1 MDKFKNSFKK
11 SFAGSVMLFL
21 AALIWGLAFVAQ
33 SEGAKHI
40 GAFTF
45 NGVRFVIGMITLIPC
60 IFLLDRVRKNGR
72 SLVSISERRLNIG
85 ITRDEWIG
93 GAVCG
98 AVLCVATVLQQFGVE
113 LIGSGKSGF
122 LTSIYVVLV
131 PITGIFFRRR
141 VRLPI
146 WLGVLAAL
154 IGVYFISVPK
164 GEGFSLGRGEIFV
177 ILSSLVFTLHILV
190 VDRVVEKCDGVRI
203 SMLQF
208 AFAAVF
214 ALPGMLIIERPA
226 LADIGSAALPLLY
239 AGICS
244 CGIAYTLQILGQRRT
259 DPTVASLLMSLESV
273 FSALGGAI
281 ILGERMSLREYMGC
295 AIVFS
300 AVIAT
305 NLFEGLARDPLADK
319 K

>member
-1 MDKFKNSFKK
+1 MDKIKRNSKK
-11 SFAGSVMLFL
+11 SFIGSAMLFL

-33 SEGAKHI
+33 SEGAKYI
-40 GAFTF
+40 GAVTF
-45 NGVRFVIGMITLIPC
+45 NGVRFMIGVVTLIPC
-60 IFLLDRVRKNGR
+60 VFLLDSVTKSG
-72 SLVSISERRLNIG
+72 RRLVCVSDRRLKIG

-93 GAVCG
+93 GALCG
-98 AVLCVATVLQQFGVE
+98 AVLCAATVLQQFGVE

-131 PITGIFFRRR
+131 PVTGVFFRRR

-154 IGVYFISVPK
+154 VGVYFISVPK

-177 ILSSLVFTLHILV
+177 ILSALVFTVHILV
-190 VDRVVEKCDGVRI
+190 IDRVVEKCDGVRI

-208 AFAAVF
+208 AFASIF
-214 ALPGMLIIERPA
+214 ALPGMLMIERPA
-226 LADIGSAALPLLY
+226 FADIASAAIPLLY
-239 AGICS
+239 AGVCS

-281 ILGERMSLREYMGC
+281 ILSERMSLREYIGC
-295 AIVFS
+295 AVVFA

-305 NLFEGLARDPLADK
+305 NLFEGLTGTPSEK